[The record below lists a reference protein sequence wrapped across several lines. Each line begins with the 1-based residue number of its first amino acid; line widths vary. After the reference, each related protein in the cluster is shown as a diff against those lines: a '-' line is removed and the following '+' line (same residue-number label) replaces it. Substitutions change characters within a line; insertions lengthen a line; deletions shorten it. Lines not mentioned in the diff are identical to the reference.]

1 MLRRAAARLTWQYK
15 TAFWADKE
23 DNMRRLGGKEV
34 SESITEGLKP
44 VIEELSGK
52 GITPTLGVLRV
63 GERGDDL
70 AYERGLLK
78 KFESCGAGV
87 SVTVLDA
94 ECSQEELDAAFDK
107 MNADSGVHG
116 ILVFRPL
123 PKHLTDNH
131 IIETIDPGKDVDF
144 MNSRNLAGVLEG
156 RKDVAAPCTA
166 EAVISL
172 IHHYGIETKGKKAVV
187 IGRSL
192 VIGKPVTLLLI
203 TENATVTVCHTK
215 TADIKAECK
224 AADIIVACCGVAKM
238 VTPDFVRE
246 GQIVIDV
253 GMNVDSEGKLCGDV
267 DFDAVSPIV
276 DAITPVPGGVGSVT
290 TSVLLKH
297 VVDNCVKTCG
307 AL

>member
-1 MLRRAAARLTWQYK
+1 MA
-15 TAFWADKE
+15 
-23 DNMRRLGGKEV
+23 RLGGKEV
-34 SESITEGLKP
+34 SESIVADLKP
-44 VIEELSGK
+44 VIEGLAGK
-52 GITPTLGVLRV
+52 GIIPTLGVLRV

-78 KFESCGAGV
+78 KFESCDCKVA
-87 SVTVLDA
+87 VTVLDA
-94 ECSQEELDAAFDK
+94 ECSQEEMDAAFDK
-107 MNADSGVHG
+107 MNADKDIHG

-123 PKHLTDNH
+123 PKHLSDSH

-156 RKDVAAPCTA
+156 RKDAAAPCTA
-166 EAVISL
+166 EAVISM
-172 IHHYGIETKGKKAVV
+172 IRHYGIETRGKKAVV

-224 AADIIVACCGVAKM
+224 AADIIVACCGVARM

-246 GQIVIDV
+246 GQVVIDV
-253 GMNVDSEGKLCGDV
+253 GMNVDGEGKLCGDV
-267 DFDAVSPIV
+267 DYDAVEPIV
-276 DAITPVPGGVGSVT
+276 DSISPVPGGVGSVT
-290 TSVLLKH
+290 TSILLKH
-297 VVDNCVKTCG
+297 VVDNCVKICG
-307 AL
+307 AE